1 MANYLKYPLAQNDIM
16 QRGDAAK
23 MRKPTRGMM
32 GIGALIIFIAIILI
46 AAVAASVLITTGGS
60 LQQKA
65 LITGAQTE
73 EAIASGIEAM
83 TVVASDAS
91 STDLTPHN
99 VGDFRIMARLQAG
112 SQGMNLNNTVIT
124 VDTETDSVS
133 LTYNQ
138 TVDDEVKTTSTQKY
152 LVYYVQIGSNHE
164 DGYLNRGDVA
174 KIIFHTNPEIAE
186 NQLVRL
192 KLIPRVGTYTQ
203 IEFYTPDSMTQE
215 SVALW
220 PS

>member
-1 MANYLKYPLAQNDIM
+1 MK
-16 QRGDAAK
+16 K
-23 MRKPTRGMM
+23 EKSKGMM
-32 GIGALIIFIAIILI
+32 GIGALIIFISVILI

-83 TVVASDAS
+83 TVVAQDAS
-91 STDLTPHN
+91 ASDPRGTPHK
-99 VGDFRIMARLQAG
+99 VGDFKVMVRLQSG
-112 SQGMNLNNTVIT
+112 SQGLNLNNTILT
-124 VDTETDSVS
+124 IDTETESVS
-133 LTYNQ
+133 LTYN
-138 TVDDEVKTTSTQKY
+138 TTSPVDTTATSTLQY
-152 LVYYVQIGSNHE
+152 IVYYVQAGTNHE

-174 KIIFHTNPEIAE
+174 KIIYRLDPEISE

-192 KLIPRVGTYTQ
+192 KLIPRVGSYTQ
-203 IEFYTPDSMTQE
+203 VEFYTPDSMTQE

-220 PS
+220 PT

>member
-1 MANYLKYPLAQNDIM
+1 MTGK
-16 QRGDAAK
+16 K
-23 MRKPTRGMM
+23 EKGMM

-65 LITGAQTE
+65 LITGTQTE
-73 EAIASGIEAM
+73 EAIASGVEAM

-91 STDLTPHN
+91 SNGPSPHR
-99 VGDFRIMARLQAG
+99 VGDFKVMVRLQSG
-112 SQGMNLNNTVIT
+112 SQGLNMNNTILT
-124 VDTETDSVS
+124 VDTETATNS
-133 LTYNQ
+133 LTYNR
-138 TVDDEVKTTSTQKY
+138 TLGNESTSSSTSTF
-152 LVYYVQIGSNHE
+152 LIYYVQRGTNHE

-174 KIIFHTNPEIAE
+174 KIIFKVVPEISE

-192 KLIPRVGTYTQ
+192 KLIPRVGSYTQ

>member
-1 MANYLKYPLAQNDIM
+1 MKIKP
-16 QRGDAAK
+16 AK
-23 MRKPTRGMM
+23 GMM

-65 LITGAQTE
+65 LITGTQTE

-91 STDLTPHN
+91 AADPSPHQ
-99 VGDFRIMARLQAG
+99 VGDFKVMVRLQSG
-112 SQGMNLNNTVIT
+112 SQGLNLNNTIIT
-124 VDTETDSVS
+124 VDTETASTS

-138 TVDDEVKTTSTQKY
+138 TILSDAHTESTSTY
-152 LVYYVQIGSNHE
+152 VVYYVQTGVNHE
-164 DGYLNRGDVA
+164 NGYLNRGDVA
-174 KIIFHTNPEIAE
+174 KIIFHLVPEISE
-186 NQLVRL
+186 NQLVRI
-192 KLIPRVGTYTQ
+192 KMIPRVGTYTQ

-215 SVALW
+215 SVSLW
-220 PS
+220 PT

>member
-1 MANYLKYPLAQNDIM
+1 MKC
-16 QRGDAAK
+16 K
-23 MRKPTRGMM
+23 SRKGMM

-65 LITGAQTE
+65 LITGSQTE

-91 STDLTPHN
+91 ANSSTPHALT
-99 VGDFRIMARLQAG
+99 DFRVMVRLQSG
-112 SQGMNLNNTVIT
+112 SQGINLNNTILT
-124 VDTETDSVS
+124 VDTERESRSMTYGSNISSDSPVG
-133 LTYNQ
+133 
-138 TVDDEVKTTSTQKY
+138 TSTTY
-152 LVYYVQIGSNHE
+152 AVYYVQKGANNE
-164 DGYLNRGDVA
+164 PGYLNRGDVA
-174 KIIFHTNPEIAE
+174 KIIFHIDPQIGE
-186 NQLVRL
+186 NQLVRI
-192 KLIPRVGTYTQ
+192 KMIPRVGTYTQ
-203 IEFYTPDSMTQE
+203 IEFYTPDSMTQQ

>member
-1 MANYLKYPLAQNDIM
+1 MK
-16 QRGDAAK
+16 GK
-23 MRKPTRGMM
+23 KEKGMM

-65 LITGAQTE
+65 LITGTQTE

-91 STDLTPHN
+91 QAADDHGLSTPHK
-99 VGDFRIMARLQAG
+99 VGDFKVMVRLQSG
-112 SQGMNLNNTVIT
+112 SQGLNLNNTIIT
-124 VDTETDSVS
+124 VDTETSSTS

-138 TVDDEVKTTSTQKY
+138 TISSDMVSATTTQY
-152 LVYYVQIGSNHE
+152 LIYYVQSGTNHE

-174 KIIFHTNPEIAE
+174 KIIFWVQPEISE
-186 NQLVRL
+186 NQLVRI
-192 KLIPRVGTYTQ
+192 KMIPRVGTYTQ

-220 PS
+220 PT

>member
-1 MANYLKYPLAQNDIM
+1 MNGK
-16 QRGDAAK
+16 REK
-23 MRKPTRGMM
+23 GMM

-65 LITGAQTE
+65 LITGTQTE

-91 STDLTPHN
+91 QQDTANTPHQ
-99 VGDFRIMARLQAG
+99 VGDFKVMVRLQSG
-112 SQGMNLNNTVIT
+112 SQGLNLNNTIVT
-124 VDTETDSVS
+124 VDTETSSTS
-133 LTYNQ
+133 LTYLGQ
-138 TVDDEVKTTSTQKY
+138 ILTDSETSSTTNY
-152 LVYYVQIGSNHE
+152 VVYYVQSGTNHE
-164 DGYLNRGDVA
+164 AGYLNRGDVA
-174 KIIFHTNPEIAE
+174 KIIFHLQPEIAE
-186 NQLVRL
+186 NQLVRI
-192 KLIPRVGTYTQ
+192 KMIPRVGTYTQ

-220 PS
+220 PT